1 MIPMHSNNGR
11 TPCVVTDE
19 MVKQMKQGSVI
30 IDVSID
36 QGGCVETSEVTSH
49 SNPVFV
55 KHDVT
60 HYCVPNI
67 SSKVPQTASYA
78 LSNCLA
84 PIILNIS
91 EAGGVE
97 SMLKSDYGVRQGVY
111 LFNGTVT
118 NKYIAENYQLPFQ
131 DIELLMAALR

>member
-1 MIPMHSNNGR
+1 
-11 TPCVVTDE
+11 

-36 QGGCVETSEVTSH
+36 QGGCVETSVVTSH
-49 SNPVFV
+49 CDPIFV
-55 KHDVT
+55 KHGVT

-78 LSNCLA
+78 LSNCFS

-91 EAGGVE
+91 EAGGIE
-97 SMLKSDYGVRQGVY
+97 SMLKSDFGVRQGVY
-111 LFNGTVT
+111 LFNGTIT
-118 NKYIAENYQLPFQ
+118 NKYIAETYQLPFQ
-131 DIELLMAALR
+131 DIELLMLALR